1 MCKNPYHNLLA
12 EDLTAVINN
21 TIFDKD
27 IDKEIAINKFVFS
40 MSVEKCA
47 EKIGYETKS
56 VQRRLPGVKER
67 IDWTLE
73 LMNKKNQ
80 PS

>member
-21 TIFDKD
+21 TIFDSS
-27 IDKEIAINKFVFS
+27 IDKEIAINKYVYS
-40 MSVEKCA
+40 MSVDKCA
-47 EKIGYETKS
+47 QKIGYHVKS
-56 VQRRLPGVKER
+56 VQRRMPDIKKR

-73 LMNKKNQ
+73 LLNKKMP